1 MRLYSYWRSSCSW
14 RVRIALSIKKVDYEY
29 VAVHLVKDGGHQH
42 AQSYREHTPMSQVP
56 TLELDN
62 GTRLS
67 QSMAIM
73 EYLEEF
79 RPERPSLL
87 PKNILDR
94 ATVRC
99 FAEIINSGIQ
109 PLQNLSVLQQI
120 ERTFQG
126 DKISWGRNVIDNGLR
141 ALEKMSASEK
151 SPFLVGS
158 HPTIADICLIP
169 QLYNARRF
177 GCQMSNYPRLL
188 EIEDNCQSRLEFQ
201 QAHPDQMPDALPP
214 NPT

>member
-14 RVRIALSIKKVDYEY
+14 RVRIALAIKKLDYEY
-29 VAVHLVKDGGHQH
+29 VAVHLVEDGGHQH
-42 AQSYREHTPMSQVP
+42 AQSYSEHTPMAQVP

-62 GTRLS
+62 GMRLS

-73 EYLEEF
+73 EYLEEI
-79 RPERPSLL
+79 RPEHAPLL
-87 PKNILDR
+87 PKDRLDR
-94 ATVRC
+94 AAVRC

-120 ERTFQG
+120 ERKFQG
-126 DKISWGRNVIDNGLR
+126 DKISWGREVIDNGLR
-141 ALEKMSASEK
+141 ALEKMSASAT

-158 HPTIADICLIP
+158 HPTIADLCLIP

-177 GCQMSNYPRLL
+177 GCQMSNYSRLL
-188 EIEDNCQSRLEFQ
+188 EVEKNCQSRIEFQ
-201 QAHPDQMPDALPP
+201 GAHPDQMPDANLPKP
-214 NPT
+214 L